1 MEALLIDVLLEV
13 LPLSGHVELD
23 LLASPPE
30 GWARAGALLHPS
42 VSRGLRALTEPP
54 GWGISVSRSGEFQ
67 MSVISTSSYSCASLI
82 GLREPAAAHAA
93 SAALTTGRRA
103 ALLCAGSVPRNG
115 HRGQVCA

>member
-1 MEALLIDVLLEV
+1 MIQATPSEHMEALLIDVLLEV

-67 MSVISTSSYSCASLI
+67 MSVITCWPLAGDRASRPAFGQRTARTSPPAGPLARSRCAV
-82 GLREPAAAHAA
+82 AHD
-93 SAALTTGRRA
+93 
-103 ALLCAGSVPRNG
+103 
-115 HRGQVCA
+115 